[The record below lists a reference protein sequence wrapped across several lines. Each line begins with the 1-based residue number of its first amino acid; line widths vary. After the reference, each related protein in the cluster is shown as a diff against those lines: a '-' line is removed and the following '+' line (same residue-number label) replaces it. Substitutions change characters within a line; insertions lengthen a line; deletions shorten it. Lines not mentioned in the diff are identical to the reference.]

1 MSFST
6 AAIAPKHFSEFLA
19 SAIAPE
25 LARLNFVSL
34 ADDQPH
40 EYLLYGLPRG
50 DRRNDGRLRDRWLR
64 RYRHTEQGG
73 WWCDGVDPATGKDL
87 VWGCFKPDQPRWTG
101 SGDAKKRLKYEH
113 PPKVA
118 TEVFAL
124 RVPEPLWEK
133 IAQRYK
139 LALPSDRHPEQFW
152 PWVVANPQI
161 PLVITEGA
169 KKAAALLSAG
179 YAAIGLPGIF
189 NGYRQPRDDND
200 QTIGLPTL
208 IPMLQVFGQ
217 AQRPVYFAFDQD
229 QKLKTRQ
236 NTNIAIAKTGKL
248 LERAGCC
255 CRVITWDN
263 QHKGADDLIVAA
275 GTKAFDKAFKAA
287 ENFGKWQTQQ
297 VASLSHPASVSY
309 ESRYL
314 PPLDIPAEAQLVAI
328 KSPKGTGKTEAIAKL
343 AAEATAKGQRVLVLS
358 HRVQLAQLLCDR
370 FGIDYVTELRDSDT
384 SGVLGY
390 GLCVDSLHDK
400 SVACFDPAAWAGALV
415 IVDEA
420 EQVLWHLFDAK
431 TEVRRRRVAVLNNL
445 HQLVQTALGGGGRL
459 VLADADLSDI
469 ALDYFVSLTG
479 SLVTPWLV
487 VNDWQPGE
495 SERWSVFQYDGYT
508 PGEMFAELQHEIRT
522 GGVPFICTSGQKA
535 GSRWGTRV
543 MERAIAKAYPDR
555 KILRIDAETVA
566 DPEHPAYGCI
576 SRLNEILPGYDVVIC
591 SPAIETGVSIDIRGH
606 FTSVWGFFQ
615 GNLPADSC
623 RQMLARLR
631 EPVPRHLWARQW
643 SNARIGDGSMTVK
656 SLLRS
661 QRAVVKLQI
670 ALLGAADAGVDTD
683 WQPQA
688 LKAWAR
694 RAAVINLQNYRYR
707 EAIATDLAADGNL
720 VTVVAAGAAN
730 ATGKETDELMKVRR
744 DEEYDAH
751 CQAIADAPAIETSTA
766 EQIASQRTRTAD
778 ERHQLTKWQ
787 LQQRYG
793 LDVTPELVHRDDDGW
808 YSQMQLLYYLTT
820 GREELPQRDH
830 LQLDS
835 LLKVAEGAVFAP
847 DCNHELLSARIHTL
861 EWLGIPALIGENLEL
876 TKHDAAIAQL
886 ETKAHQNQQQIR
898 AIFGVT
904 ISDGMGGIQIAHDLL
919 KLIGL
924 RLNYK
929 CRRRRPGRC
938 DRVYTGAVISAT
950 AKEVLQYWSTQ
961 ASERSAPVNKIISG
975 EQAS

>member
-1 MSFST
+1 MNFST
-6 AAIAPKHFSEFLA
+6 AAITPKHFAEFAA
-19 SAIAPE
+19 SAIATE

-34 ADDQPH
+34 ADDQPY

-73 WWCDGVDPATGKDL
+73 WWCEGIDPATGAAQS
-87 VWGCFKPDQPRWTG
+87 WGCFKPDRPRWTG

-124 RVPEPLWEK
+124 RVPESLWEK
-133 IAQRYK
+133 VAKRYK
-139 LALPSDRHPEQFW
+139 LALPDDHRPEQFW
-152 PWVVANPQI
+152 PWVVAHPQI
-161 PLVITEGA
+161 PIIITEGA

-189 NGYRQPRDDND
+189 NGYRQRRDDEGK
-200 QTIGLPTL
+200 TIGLPTL
-208 IPMLQVFGQ
+208 IPALQAFGQ
-217 AQRPVYFAFDQD
+217 AKRSVYFAFDQD
-229 QKLKTRQ
+229 QKPQTRQ
-236 NTNIAIAKTGKL
+236 NTNTAIAKTGQL
-248 LERAGCC
+248 LERTGCR

-263 QHKGADDLIVAA
+263 AHKGADDLIAA
-275 GTKAFDKAFKAA
+275 VGAQAFDRAYKKAQH
-287 ENFGKWQTQQ
+287 FGTWQTQQ
-297 VASLSHPASVSY
+297 VASLSYPATVTC

-314 PPLDIPAEAQLVAI
+314 PSLDIPADAQLVAL

-343 AAEATAKGQRVLVLS
+343 AAAATAQGQRVLVLS

-390 GLCVDSLHDK
+390 GLCVDSLHGK
-400 SVACFDPAAWAGALV
+400 SAARFDPAAWAGALV

-420 EQVLWHLFDAK
+420 EQVLWHLLSAN

-445 HQLVQTALGGGGRL
+445 HRLVQTALGDGGRL

-479 SLVTPWLV
+479 GMVDPWLV
-487 VNDWQPGE
+487 VNHWQPDE
-495 SERWSVFQYDGYT
+495 SERWPVYQYDDRT
-508 PGEMFAELQHEIRT
+508 PGEAFEELRREIRA
-522 GGVPFICTSGQKA
+522 GGVPLICTSSQKA
-535 GSRWGTRV
+535 ASKWGTRV
-543 MERAIAKAYPDR
+543 MERAIAQDNPER

-566 DPEHPAYGCI
+566 DPDHPAYGCI
-576 SRLNEILPGYDVVIC
+576 SKLNELLPRYDVVIC

-631 EPVPRHLWARQW
+631 EPVPRHLWAQQW
-643 SNARIGDGSMTVK
+643 SNARIGDGSTTVK

-670 ALLGAADAGVDTD
+670 ATLGAADAGVDTD

-694 RAAVINLQNYRYR
+694 RAAVINLQNHRYR
-707 EAIATDLAADGNL
+707 QVIAADLAADGNL

-730 ATGKETDELMKVRR
+730 AAGKETDELMKVRR
-744 DEEYDAH
+744 DAEYETY
-751 CQAIADAPAIETSTA
+751 CQAIANAPTIDPPTA
-766 EQIASQRTRTAD
+766 EQINSQRARTAT
-778 ERHQLTKWQ
+778 ERHQLAKWQ
-787 LQQRYG
+787 LEQRYG
-793 LDVTPELVHRDDDGW
+793 LDVTPDLVHRDDEGW
-808 YSQMQLLYYLTT
+808 HGQMQLLYYLTT
-820 GREELPQRDH
+820 GREQLPQRDH
-830 LQLDS
+830 ERLDA
-835 LLKVAEGAVFAP
+835 LLKVADGAVFVP
-847 DCNHELLSARIHTL
+847 DCNRELLSARIHAL
-861 EWLGIPALIGENLEL
+861 EWLGIPALIGEDLEL

-886 ETKAHQNQQQIR
+886 KTKAHQNRQQIR
-898 AIFGVT
+898 AILGVT
-904 ISDGMGGIQIAHDLL
+904 VSDKMGGIQIAHDLL
-919 KLIGL
+919 QLIGL

-938 DRVYTGAVISAT
+938 DRVYSGAAIPDE
-950 AKEVLQYWSTQ
+950 AKAVLEYWSNQ
-961 ASERSAPVNKIISG
+961 ASERSALVNKVISG